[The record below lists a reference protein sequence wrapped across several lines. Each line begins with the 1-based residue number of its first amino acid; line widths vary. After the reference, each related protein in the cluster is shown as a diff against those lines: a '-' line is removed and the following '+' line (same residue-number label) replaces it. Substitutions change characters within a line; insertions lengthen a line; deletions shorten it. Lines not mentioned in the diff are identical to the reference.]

1 MDEAEKS
8 AIRAEGELL
17 TRKYLERGG
26 TIEKVPTGK
35 EALAEMTAKERVRTF
50 FGRNR
55 KAAAQPRP

>member
-1 MDEAEKS
+1 MDEAKKS
-8 AIRAEGELL
+8 TIRAEVELL

-55 KAAAQPRP
+55 NAPANPRP